1 MDSAR
6 IAALFAVRCPNR
18 ERSARFAVTLLAASS
33 APSTPIASCVS
44 AARAQKL
51 FLLGIA
57 AALRAGKVLDG
68 DPERM

>member
-1 MDSAR
+1 MVQNHRAVCGVASDAGEICSIRPHVVLCGLCAREAGSA
-6 IAALFAVRCPNR
+6 
-18 ERSARFAVTLLAASS
+18 
-33 APSTPIASCVS
+33 CVS